1 MRHGLVYNLF
11 LFTLIACIWAPGS
24 VCAKKTLG
32 ELGSATELAVSKVT
46 KQTTAARPLDDSN
59 LAETSIGV
67 SFPNRK
73 DVPAKRVPLATRDLG
88 LKLVGTVVADNPKM
102 SVAVIANQET
112 QGQRIYRE
120 GARFGGKALI
130 KKILRHQ
137 VIIDAGR
144 GEEMLTMRHAQPSG
158 RQPTRFQTAGVR
170 LPKTTIKPTR
180 LNSEELEPYFADMD
194 QLKAQVRLYPFEQ
207 AEEPAGVL
215 VRNIKRGS
223 IFWRLG
229 LRNRDIIKGVNG
241 KAITSPAAADAFFQD
256 LKKGGEI
263 TVEVMRAK
271 RPQ

>member
-120 GARFGGKALI
+120 GARLGG
-130 KKILRHQ
+130 R
-137 VIIDAGR
+137 
-144 GEEMLTMRHAQPSG
+144 PS
-158 RQPTRFQTAGVR
+158 
-170 LPKTTIKPTR
+170 
-180 LNSEELEPYFADMD
+180 
-194 QLKAQVRLYPFEQ
+194 
-207 AEEPAGVL
+207 
-215 VRNIKRGS
+215 
-223 IFWRLG
+223 
-229 LRNRDIIKGVNG
+229 
-241 KAITSPAAADAFFQD
+241 
-256 LKKGGEI
+256 
-263 TVEVMRAK
+263 
-271 RPQ
+271 